1 MPKAAN
7 DVRVSIGRS
16 ALFKSLPPAVI
27 SELAA
32 SAKALAPRRGA
43 QIYRRDERCAG
54 VYIVM
59 SGRVMLSVSQPP
71 DANKVT
77 GLIGPGGH
85 FGLAATLLGA
95 PQALSAETLAD
106 STLLMI
112 PRTALLDCAAD
123 TPALGLQIAIALS
136 HELAA
141 LTDDIEAASLRSG
154 RQRVAGYLLE
164 IAGTNG
170 AQARPFALPAK
181 KSIIASRLSL
191 TPEYFS
197 RMLHELIVTGS
208 ILVEGRQVTI
218 LNRARLQDAG
228 ELTAQSDI

>member
-1 MPKAAN
+1 MPKQAN
-7 DVRVSIGRS
+7 DTRVAIGRS
-16 ALFKSLPPAVI
+16 ALFKSLAPAVI
-27 SELAA
+27 SRLAEA
-32 SAKALAPRRGA
+32 AKNLSPRRGA
-43 QIYRRDERCAG
+43 QIYRRGERCSG

-59 SGRVMLSVSQPP
+59 SGRIMLSVSVAP

-85 FGLAATLLGA
+85 FGLAAAILGA
-95 PQALSAETLAD
+95 PQAVSAEALSD
-106 STLLMI
+106 STLLLI
-112 PRTALLDCAAD
+112 PRAVLLECAAD
-123 TPALGLQIAIALS
+123 NAAFGLQIATILS
-136 HELAA
+136 HEQAV

-164 IAGTNG
+164 IAGSNG

-208 ILVEGRQVTI
+208 ILVEGRQVTV
-218 LNRARLQDAG
+218 LNRARLQEAG
-228 ELTAQSDI
+228 EISAQADT